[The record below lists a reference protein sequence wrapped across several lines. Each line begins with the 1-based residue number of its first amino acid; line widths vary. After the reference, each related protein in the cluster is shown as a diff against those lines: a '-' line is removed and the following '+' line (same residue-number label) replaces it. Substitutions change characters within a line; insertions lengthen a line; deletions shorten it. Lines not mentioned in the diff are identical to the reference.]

1 MVYSSICKCRFN
13 LILSKVKFN
22 QLYIQVT
29 YVLYFFNDLTVSHLI
44 TDRHASVKKYMREE
58 QTDIQHWFDVWHCAK
73 GNKKLSVYFKYAREK
88 DG

>member
-1 MVYSSICKCRFN
+1 MELEGLKRSLSW
-13 LILSKVKFN
+13 LIED
-22 QLYIQVT
+22 
-29 YVLYFFNDLTVSHLI
+29 NDLTVSHLI

-73 GNKKLSVYFKYAREK
+73 GNKKLSVYFRYACEK